1 MAKLIK
7 ANGEET
13 EVTPKN
19 GSEFS
24 LEELREFVGGYIEVV
39 PTKDN
44 QLMVLNE
51 EGQIHRLPVN
61 TKATE
66 LTRGVVANDDLIVGD
81 VLVCDRDQV
90 E

>member
-24 LEELREFVGGYIEVV
+24 LEELREFVGGYVEFV

-66 LTRGVVANDDLIVGD
+66 LISGVVANDDLIVGD